1 MEKIKSY
8 QQMGDLQN
16 EELRRAGDATMA
28 GGRWG
33 RWTDKGL
40 EIDLRE
46 WIDPPWSGAWCPGNA
61 NAIS

>member
-1 MEKIKSY
+1 
-8 QQMGDLQN
+8 MGDLQN